1 MRFLATPLWRM
12 LRAAALA
19 VVIAAVIAAASAAV
33 QTLPLQPLVETLDG
47 RYNSM
52 HSWQADF
59 TQIYTSGLATRTES
73 GTLYLQKPGRMRWNY
88 TRPVGKQFVV
98 NGNHIWQYTAGDNE
112 ATVTELK
119 NATDLRTPLRF
130 LLGHTDLNKELDR
143 LSYSGLTPWKTGDVV
158 IHGYPHPD
166 EAGSWREVW
175 IEVTPVYEID
185 RLLITGV
192 DGSQND
198 IRLQNIRPNVHLN
211 KDLFDFTP
219 PNGVRVVPAAAV
231 VTARGGMAA

>member
-1 MRFLATPLWRM
+1 MRYFATPLWLVLTM
-12 LRAAALA
+12 AAMF
-19 VVIAAVIAAASAAV
+19 AAIAAA
-33 QTLPLQPLVETLDG
+33 QTLPLQQLVETLDG

-52 HSWQADF
+52 HTWQADF

-88 TRPVGKQFVV
+88 TQPVAKQFVV
-98 NGNHIWQYTAGDNE
+98 DGNQVWQYTTGDNE
-112 ATVTELK
+112 ATVTEMK
-119 NATDLRTPLRF
+119 NARDLRTPLRF

-143 LSYSGLTPWKTGDVV
+143 LSYSGLMPWKAGDVV

-198 IRLQNIRPNVHLN
+198 IRLDNIRPNVGLN
-211 KDLFDFTP
+211 KDLFDFKP
-219 PNGVRVVPAAAV
+219 PAGVRVVPAASI
-231 VTARGGMAA
+231 VTARGGTAS